1 MVYAF
6 FSYFVSFDLL
16 YTFLSIVLYDHIIIN
31 FNVLQVNYKENGV
44 VQGAVVQKYL
54 LEKSRITSQ
63 GTFERNYHVFYYLL
77 FGANEKERENL
88 FILPTDAYN
97 YLNCKNIKIANTDER
112 YEFSRLKQSME
123 MVGFSVKKQRQVFSV
138 LSAVLHIGNVEFVP
152 KRGTYHYD
160 ESVQIRNL
168 NVISIISRLLNL
180 KKETLLTALTS
191 KKVRA
196 SEETVV
202 MQYKLPEAIATRDAL
217 AKCLYSALFDWIV
230 LQVR

>member
-1 MVYAF
+1 MRKVKYRLFILIF
-6 FSYFVSFDLL
+6 FKVK
-16 YTFLSIVLYDHIIIN
+16 
-31 FNVLQVNYKENGV
+31 YKENGV

-63 GTFERNYHVFYYLL
+63 GSFERNYHVFYYLL
-77 FGANEKERENL
+77 FGANEKERESH
-88 FILPTDAYN
+88 FILPTDSYN
-97 YLNCKNIKIANTDER
+97 YLNCKNIKIENTDER

-123 MVGFSVKKQRQVFSV
+123 MVGFSDTKQRRVFSV

-152 KRGTYHYD
+152 KRGTYHHD
-160 ESVQIRNL
+160 ESVQIRNF
-168 NVISIISRLLNL
+168 NVITIISRLLNL
-180 KKETLLTALTS
+180 RKETLLTALTS

-202 MQYKLPEAIATRDAL
+202 MQYKLQEAVAARDAL

-230 LQVR
+230 LQVSHKKKEIYLVLLLFLNFR

>member
-1 MVYAF
+1 M
-6 FSYFVSFDLL
+6 
-16 YTFLSIVLYDHIIIN
+16 
-31 FNVLQVNYKENGV
+31 
-44 VQGAVVQKYL
+44 QGAVVQKYL
-54 LEKSRITSQ
+54 LEKSRITTQ

-77 FGANEKERENL
+77 FGANEKERESY
-88 FILPTDAYN
+88 FILPTDSYN
-97 YLNCKNIKIANTDER
+97 YLNCKNIKIENTDER

-123 MVGFSVKKQRQVFSV
+123 MVGFSDTKQRRVFSV

-152 KRGTYHYD
+152 KRGTYHHD

-168 NVISIISRLLNL
+168 NVISIISYLLDL

-202 MQYKLPEAIATRDAL
+202 MQYKLQEAIAARDAL

-230 LQVR
+230 LQVNPLDDTNKVYNFYYFNILDKFRSFN

>member
-1 MVYAF
+1 M
-6 FSYFVSFDLL
+6 
-16 YTFLSIVLYDHIIIN
+16 
-31 FNVLQVNYKENGV
+31 
-44 VQGAVVQKYL
+44 QGAVVQKYL
-54 LEKSRITSQ
+54 LEKSRITTQ

-77 FGANEKERENL
+77 FGANEKERESY
-88 FILPTDAYN
+88 FILPTDSYN
-97 YLNCKNIKIANTDER
+97 YLNCKNIKIENTDER

-123 MVGFSVKKQRQVFSV
+123 MVGFSDTKQRRVFSV

-152 KRGTYHYD
+152 KRGTYHHD

-168 NVISIISRLLNL
+168 NVISIISYLLDL

-202 MQYKLPEAIATRDAL
+202 MQYKLQEAIAARDAL

-230 LQVR
+230 LQVNPLDDTNKVYNFYYFNILDKFRSFNQRLY